1 MAGTSLRLESLH
13 RRYGKVRAVDDLT
26 LELPAGEFVTLLGPS
41 GCGKTTT
48 LNLIAGLDRA
58 DSGAIYLGQRNI
70 TRTPPNERGMAIVF
84 QNYALYPHMSVF
96 DNMAFSLKLQRR
108 PRPEIRDRV
117 RHTAELLGI
126 GHLLDRRPG
135 QLSGGQQQRVA
146 LGRAMVKRPSVFL
159 LDEPFSNLDA
169 ALRARMRTEVKHLHQ
184 SLGTTS
190 VFVTHDQEEAMTLS
204 DRIAVMRDGRLVQY
218 GTQHE
223 VYSRP
228 CDTYVATFLGKPRM
242 SLLDGALHRD
252 GDAVSFVAPGIRLD
266 LGPAAAIGLRD
277 GDWPRVA
284 AGLRAEDVSLA
295 GPAPDDTGTPGGAGP
310 LTMPARVEL
319 LEPIG
324 SDTFVE
330 LSVGEGATLVAR
342 VAPEHPVAVGDRVT
356 AVVKPGRVHLF
367 DLDSTQRIAG

>member
-1 MAGTSLRLESLH
+1 MAGATLRLESLY
-13 RRYGKVRAVDDLT
+13 RRYGKVTAVDDLN
-26 LELPAGEFVTLLGPS
+26 LELPAGRFVTLLGPS

-48 LNLIAGLDRA
+48 LNLIAGLERA
-58 DSGAIYLGQRNI
+58 DGGTIHLGDRDI
-70 TRTPPNERGMAIVF
+70 TKVPPNERGMAIVF

-96 DNMAFSLKLQRR
+96 DNMAFSLKLQHR
-108 PRPEIRDRV
+108 PKAEIRSRV
-117 RHTAELLGI
+117 SRVAEALSI
-126 GHLLDRRPG
+126 GHLLTRRPG

-204 DRIAVMRDGRLVQY
+204 DFIAVMRDGKLVQY

-223 VYSRP
+223 VYGTP
-228 CDTYVATFLGKPRM
+228 CNTYVATFLGKPRM
-242 SLLDGALHRD
+242 SLIEGELERGADGVA
-252 GDAVSFVAPGIRLD
+252 FVAPGVRLE
-266 LGPAAAIGLRD
+266 LGSEAGIGLAD
-277 GDWPRVA
+277 GDWPKVA
-284 AGLRAEDVSLA
+284 AGLRAEDVSL
-295 GPAPDDTGTPGGAGP
+295 GDPGP
-310 LTMPARVEL
+310 LSFGATVQL

-330 LSVGEGATLVAR
+330 LGVGGAVVVAR
-342 VAPEHPVAVGDRVT
+342 GAPDHKVAVGDTVHAT
-356 AVVKPGRVHLF
+356 VKPGRVHLF
-367 DLDSTQRIAG
+367 DVASTNRIVR